1 MLYGFSGK
9 YTTDKVTFYNPICLF
24 TDYYVSLHKPSNQLV
39 MTAFALSRYSQVV
52 SKKLINIPNTLSF
65 YRLLTFPV
73 ILYLAIAGYEQ
84 AFAVLIIINLLSDV
98 LDGLLARALKQETE
112 FGARLDSIADI
123 STYFLVFLG
132 ILVFKRHDFAPH
144 VFSFS
149 VFIGLLVVAILLS
162 LIKFRRFPSLHLYSW
177 KIGGYIQ
184 GFFFFILF
192 AFGFYTPLYYF
203 MIVWGILAFIE
214 HIIIQLMIPNMISNA
229 KGLYWVIRDRKNVR
243 S

>member
-1 MLYGFSGK
+1 MRRFSFFDLRK
-9 YTTDKVTFYNPICLF
+9 NLFDLTDTIAL
-24 TDYYVSLHKPSNQLV
+24 TRHLPSNQWV
-39 MTAFALSRYSQVV
+39 KTAFALFRICIMISR
-52 SKKLINIPNTLSF
+52 KLINIPNTLSF

-73 ILYLAIAGYEQ
+73 ILYLAIAGHEQ
-84 AFAVLIIINLLSDV
+84 AFVVLIIINLLSDV

-112 FGARLDSIADI
+112 FGARLDTIADI

-132 ILVFKRHDFAPH
+132 IWVFKRHDFAPH
-144 VFSFS
+144 VASFS
-149 VFIGLLVVAILLS
+149 VFMGLLVVAILLS
-162 LIKFRRFPSLHLYSW
+162 LIKFGRFPSLHLYSW

-214 HIIIQLMIPNMISNA
+214 HIIIQLMIPRMISNA